1 MIAATGDRIK
11 IKYHSIVFAHRLS
24 KYVRYTLPQSPD
36 IILTVK
42 GKDSAKAREEAMD
55 RLMELM
61 DEGKLATELLE
72 GFGPK
77 QFVEV
82 KDIEDAASE
91 GEDAITEA
99 VQILSNLASLKLK
112 VMESREEAL
121 KIRAAIDIL
130 FTDEAVTAEEI
141 GRLKDGFKVLKNF
154 AQANVRYR
162 EARSKAEEARAIL
175 DEALQSVEPE
185 NKAQKSAK

>member
-1 MIAATGDRIK
+1 M
-11 IKYHSIVFAHRLS
+11 
-24 KYVRYTLPQSPD
+24 VRYTLPQSPE

-55 RLMELM
+55 KLMLLM
-61 DEGKLATELLE
+61 DEGKLPTELAE

-82 KDIEDAASE
+82 REIEDAASE

-121 KIRAAIDIL
+121 KIREAIDIL
-130 FTDEAVTAEEI
+130 FTDEPVTAEEI

-162 EARSKAEEARAIL
+162 EARGKAEEARAIL

-185 NKAQKSAK
+185 KKVQKSAK